1 MKKLYAVVS
10 LCSFFWGYSQI
21 NLNSTET
28 KSRTVTDPVSITL
41 SQGFRAASSEVEFT
55 ARIQDSNPSNPPSSG
70 GGGASPVN
78 PSTPSGTLGS
88 NLFHDTQGN
97 IEVNGAGQL
106 QFTLPIAL
114 PPGVKSVAPQVNLV
128 YTSGA
133 GNGIAGYG
141 WNLSGITSIARVGK
155 NIDKDGKAEGILL
168 TYNDYY
174 SFNGQRLILKSGEYG
189 KDGSEYVTEKFS
201 NVKIKAK
208 GSLSGK
214 TWKGP
219 EYWEITFEDGS
230 QAWYGNTAE
239 SRTPIEYNI
248 TKWKDAQGNYIV
260 YHYTQ
265 SENVS
270 VISSIEWGGNEA
282 LGKSHFN
289 KMIFQYA
296 ERDLKESS
304 FVTGE
309 KFVQNKILTSVQVN
323 TSGKQFKK
331 YVINYHNGENG
342 TKYQFVNNI
351 TEYNS
356 NNEPSNPVT
365 FEYQKS
371 QNSGWSRSSFS
382 DKDNKKL
389 VGDFDGDGKLDFL
402 KYYDAY
408 EECVKK
414 EKKLFEEEDY
424 WTGKR
429 TYYKEVCVETVKHP
443 GGLYLFRGAL
453 DDAKQEKIH
462 IGNSDFSKHDF
473 ESNSLAVTL
482 KDKNSKVKTSQ
493 GFVVYKKKP
502 AYKTIDT
509 FLGEES
515 INTHDIELQFYSIEN
530 NQIVKEYTK
539 IISHKDYDVSTG
551 SSKYRDPRM
560 PKGIVN
566 GGYIRTSLGE
576 VKSLDLDGDGISEL
590 VWNFPDE
597 HCYFTPIKE
606 GNGDKFPIS
615 SIDDV
620 EDIGSYKKECHF
632 YNRYMVINTA
642 SELSSEQSL
651 SGFSSYG
658 NKKIDDYKI
667 GDFDGDGKM
676 DFIAFDS
683 GGRPTIIKTEKKS
696 DTQRFVSIYKNF
708 YKEQKGLDGLTS
720 HAFTGDFNGDGK
732 TDLLIPVGKNT
743 FDWKLYLSTGT
754 EFKEENNLK
763 LPLYKPESSQYEESG
778 RFYYYGRHYF
788 VQDINGDG
796 KADFVVVGT
805 YSRHNRHSENHYTQ
819 YVVDYYENIGSNKE
833 GKISF
838 EKKNIDGHIESS
850 IGIPS
855 KPPIVKSSFH
865 DRLYGFE
872 YYPFLYPSPYNHL
885 LMDGYSPSSDGHI
898 STPHKFGALSPMV
911 GSHYINNSN
920 YQILLMHQEGGVMV
934 KFSSYELNKTS
945 RISAITQGGLRTE
958 VDYKE
963 LDPVSIKDPHFYAP
977 VKQEKYPYME
987 LEKVSPSYAVSQLRQ
1002 IISPSQTRKQDFRYR
1017 GFVTHLQGKGMI
1029 GFRKTARSSWYADG
1043 FENTKVWS
1051 GAEIDPLNEGLPIK
1065 EWSIKTNDETQI
1077 FPKDVSLNNQSLLSF
1092 KSTQY
1097 KIDKLVNGVKVSA
1110 LSQEDKP
1117 KAVTAIVPTEVTT
1130 KDFIKETTS
1139 IDRVEYN
1146 ELYLPVKTISSTN
1159 NGFAEK
1165 TTQIEY
1171 YPANL
1176 SAEGKDYSVGRPRV
1190 KTEQVRAYGDSKGAK
1205 EEYHYEN
1212 NLLKSL
1218 TTYNRDNSGWL
1229 KESYEYDG
1237 FGNITTKTISN
1248 SVDSNTQTSKT
1259 EYEDKGRFVIK
1270 KTDNLGLI
1278 TLITYND
1285 WGQVLTQKDP
1295 LGNTLTNSYDS
1306 WGKLLSVSTNL
1317 GGTKTITYEKL
1328 NNHDVKTTEYSPDG
1342 GVGIS
1347 FTNKIGQTYKSTA
1360 KVFGKNQY
1368 ASKEVHYDALGRKIK
1383 ESEAYLDD
1391 ASASQWNT
1399 IEYDEYSRPIKATAF
1414 TGKIVETKYTKNTV
1428 TVTETNANNRF
1439 KKQTFDALGNITS
1452 TEDKGGIIEFKYNA
1466 AGEVIEAKYGTN
1478 IVTTKYDAWG
1488 RKIEYHDPSNGLY
1501 KYEYHH
1507 GFGLLTKEISPKGF
1521 KEYTYNDK
1529 GQLISQK
1536 EKSNKQGVT
1545 DKEIHFAYNDKGM
1558 LLSKIGS
1565 SKGKA
1570 FSSHIA
1576 YDKYG
1581 RVIAAS
1587 EESFGKKYERKNIVY
1602 DPIGRVHSYEKSLTS
1617 SGKTTHVVI
1626 ENVYD
1631 SWSGTMYQLKDKS
1644 SGKVL
1649 WELEELTAK
1658 GKVLK
1663 AKLGGTSIQNT
1674 YDANDFLSAVSHKTE
1689 GKSDILSIAY
1699 SFNAIKNELN
1709 SRNTSGA
1716 FNILERFVYDDNNRL
1731 INWTNPRTGELHHN
1745 IYDKQ
1750 GRIIENDQLGKIKF
1764 ENKDKVYQPT
1774 GMSLNE
1780 KGAELLKNNLIQ
1792 KIEYNENNDP
1802 VFIDGVKGDVR
1813 FEYGLTAMRQMM
1825 TFGGEFLSEN
1835 ASQNETSHGK
1845 FTRFYSEDGSFE
1857 VTLDHQSGKEKH
1869 ILYIGGNPY
1878 ESEIIFVKDF
1888 KEEKGSYKFLHKD
1901 YLGSILAISDEEG
1914 NKLEQRHYDAWGN
1927 LTHLQIGNGEVITDP
1942 EQIAKAQLLLDRG
1955 YTSHEHLWEVGIIHM
1970 NGRLYDP
1977 LLRRFLNADE
1987 NIQDLHNTQNYNK
2000 YGYVSNNPL
2009 MYNDPSGEFFF
2020 AALAPILGDI
2030 IAGIITGAVV
2040 GATIGAGSYLLNAI
2054 ITGNFSLKDFGRSIL
2069 MGAVTGAVSGG
2080 IYNASLF
2087 TAGFSYTNHI
2097 LGSIVASVLPA
2108 WEINIGDFNFSISPS
2123 IAIGKGWGFGANV
2136 SATFHA
2142 GDFAISGGF
2151 GIMHYGSHAGSGE
2164 KGWERRYSIM
2174 GGTSGRNGN
2183 LGIMLGTNLWKGL
2196 HPQQTGI
2203 IKLQSGDF
2211 SLSYENDGSPFDKTK
2226 RVKLGDG
2233 HDRWRTAA
2241 MRIEIGDF
2249 SMGFNLFTGERYSD
2263 SYEKYNTNGAP
2274 LSHDAQVMQNI
2285 KLNGNRGF
2293 IGDFGEKYRWGL
2305 VQEKGTKYRFGGAYI
2320 GWKNMRLG
2328 TDSEWVRHGI
2338 QNILAHTWLSPQ
2350 PAFEMLPG
2358 SSLWNPYIHAK
2369 TNNIFTSW

>member
-10 LCSFFWGYSQI
+10 LCSFFLGYSQI
-21 NLNSTET
+21 NLNSPET

-88 NLFHDTQGN
+88 NPFHDTQGN

-155 NIDKDGKAEGILL
+155 NIDKDGKAEGISL

-208 GSLSGK
+208 GVYTIQRKGIFGK
-214 TWKGP
+214 SRTIYYNAP
-219 EYWEITFEDGS
+219 AYWEVTFEDGS
-230 QAWYGNTAE
+230 QAWYGSSNPIFNYGGHRSRIIDE
-239 SRTPIEYNI
+239 SKNPIEYNI
-248 TKWKDAQGNYIV
+248 TKWKDAQGNYII
-260 YHYTQ
+260 YNYSQYT
-265 SENVS
+265 NVS
-270 VISSIEWGGNEA
+270 VISSIEWGGNET

-289 KMIFQYA
+289 KMTFQYA
-296 ERDLKESS
+296 ERDFRESS
-304 FVTGE
+304 FVAGE
-309 KFVQNKILTSVQVN
+309 KFIQSNILTSVQVD
-323 TSGKQFKK
+323 TGGKQFKK

-371 QNSGWSRSSFS
+371 QNSGWSRSSFF

-402 KYYDAY
+402 KYFDEAKECIRY
-408 EECVKK
+408 EE
-414 EKKLFEEEDY
+414 EWEEDRY
-424 WTGKR
+424 DHNAPG
-429 TYYKEVCVETVKHP
+429 YYTSYCVEYKTNP
-443 GGLYLFRGAL
+443 AGLYLFRGTF
-453 DDAKQEKIH
+453 DDVKQERIH

-502 AYKTIDT
+502 VNKTIDT
-509 FLGEES
+509 FFGEES

-530 NQIVKEYTK
+530 NQLVKEYTK

-566 GGYIRTSLGE
+566 GGYTRTSLGE
-576 VKSLDLDGDGISEL
+576 VKSFDLDGDGISEL
-590 VWNFPDE
+590 VWNFPNRN
-597 HCYFTPIKE
+597 CVFSPIEE
-606 GNGDKFPIS
+606 GKNGPEYPIS

-620 EDIGSYKKECHF
+620 EDIGPYKEDCSS

-642 SELSSEQSL
+642 PELSSEQSL

-696 DTQRFVSIYKNF
+696 DTQRFVSTYKNF

-732 TDLLIPVGKNT
+732 TDLLIPAGIST
-743 FDWKLYLSTGT
+743 YDWKLYLSTGT
-754 EFKEENNLK
+754 EFKEENNIK
-763 LPLYKPESSQYEESG
+763 IPYQPNPFHYDESG
-778 RFYYYGRHYF
+778 RVFYYGRHYF

-805 YSRHNRHSENHYTQ
+805 YSRQNRHSENHHSKFIIK
-819 YVVDYYENIGSNKE
+819 YYENIGVNE
-833 GKISF
+833 NGKIDF
-838 EKKNIDGHIESS
+838 EQKNIDGHTNINRNDSYTQGLICYPFIFTNSEGKFEQS
-850 IGIPS
+850 IPS
-855 KPPIVKSSFH
+855 P
-865 DRLYGFE
+865 
-872 YYPFLYPSPYNHL
+872 
-885 LMDGYSPSSDGHI
+885 DGHI
-898 STPHKFGALSPMV
+898 STPHKFGVLSPMV
-911 GSHYINNSN
+911 GTHYINNSN
-920 YQILLMHQEGGVMV
+920 HQILLMHQEGGVMV
-934 KFSSYELNKTS
+934 KFSSYELNKAS

-963 LDPVSIKDPHFYAP
+963 LDPVSTKDPHFYAP

-987 LEKVSPSYAVSQLRQ
+987 LEKVSQSYAVSQLRQ

-1097 KIDKLVNGVKVSA
+1097 KVDKLVNGVKVSV

-1117 KAVTAIVPTEVTT
+1117 KAITAIVPTEVTT

-1248 SVDSNTQTSKT
+1248 SVYSNTQTSKT

-1383 ESEAYLDD
+1383 ESEPYIDEWEPPR
-1391 ASASQWNT
+1391 WNT

-1521 KEYTYNDK
+1521 KEYAYNDK

-1558 LLSKIGS
+1558 LLSKTGS

-1587 EESFGKKYERKNIVY
+1587 EESFGKKYERKNVVY

-1674 YDANDFLSAVSHKTE
+1674 YDANDFLSAVSHKAE
-1689 GKSDILSIAY
+1689 GKPDILSIAY

-1745 IYDKQ
+1745 VYDKQ

-1987 NIQDLHNTQNYNK
+1987 NIQDPHNTQNYNK
-2000 YGYVSNNPL
+2000 YGYVMNNPL
-2009 MYNDPSGEFFF
+2009 MYSDPSGEFFVF
-2020 AALAPILGDI
+2020 LGLGALFWKAVIIGAAVGLASYTVGLAVTGNLHQWNIGGALKS
-2030 IAGIITGAVV
+2030 TFWGAVSGAVSFGIGEVFSTTLKTGLTVAESLKGSIGKLGLALVRAGTHAVSQGVLSAMQGGDFVSGAAAGFFGSLGADAWGGAMKNLGYEKFAESTV
-2040 GATIGAGSYLLNAI
+2040 GTVTFGALSGGIGAELSG
-2054 ITGNFSLKDFGRSIL
+2054 GNFWQ
-2069 MGAVTGAVSGG
+2069 GAVTGGIVAGLNHQMHKMELSQNRGKQKQTHTQEQQLEEMLKNVKVGDSIEGTELSVVDKNASKFISKITRLSETEFAIKRTLVGVAGLDDNAKMVIKKFQMKIDGKVENGYRVYVSGVKT
-2080 IYNASLF
+2080 IF
-2087 TAGFSYTNHI
+2087 RERITTNFF
-2097 LGSIVASVLPA
+2097 L
-2108 WEINIGDFNFSISPS
+2108 NN
-2123 IAIGKGWGFGANV
+2123 N
-2136 SATFHA
+2136 
-2142 GDFAISGGF
+2142 
-2151 GIMHYGSHAGSGE
+2151 
-2164 KGWERRYSIM
+2164 
-2174 GGTSGRNGN
+2174 
-2183 LGIMLGTNLWKGL
+2183 
-2196 HPQQTGI
+2196 
-2203 IKLQSGDF
+2203 
-2211 SLSYENDGSPFDKTK
+2211 
-2226 RVKLGDG
+2226 
-2233 HDRWRTAA
+2233 
-2241 MRIEIGDF
+2241 
-2249 SMGFNLFTGERYSD
+2249 
-2263 SYEKYNTNGAP
+2263 EKYFWDNKGK
-2274 LSHDAQVMQNI
+2274 LMVI
-2285 KLNGNRGF
+2285 KN
-2293 IGDFGEKYRWGL
+2293 
-2305 VQEKGTKYRFGGAYI
+2305 
-2320 GWKNMRLG
+2320 
-2328 TDSEWVRHGI
+2328 
-2338 QNILAHTWLSPQ
+2338 
-2350 PAFEMLPG
+2350 
-2358 SSLWNPYIHAK
+2358 
-2369 TNNIFTSW
+2369 

>member
-10 LCSFFWGYSQI
+10 LCSFFLGYSQI
-21 NLNSTET
+21 NLNSPET

-88 NLFHDTQGN
+88 NPFHDTQGN
-97 IEVNGAGQL
+97 IEVNGVGQL

-155 NIDKDGKAEGILL
+155 NIDKDGKAEGISL

-208 GSLSGK
+208 GNLSGK

-230 QAWYGNTAE
+230 QAWYGNAAE

-265 SENVS
+265 FENVS

-282 LGKSHFN
+282 LGKPHFN

-402 KYYDAY
+402 KYYNAY
-408 EECVKK
+408 EECV
-414 EKKLFEEEDY
+414 EYDSEPDEWDPSNE
-424 WTGKR
+424 R
-429 TYYKEVCVETVKHP
+429 TYCVKYESRP
-443 GGLYLFRGAL
+443 AGLYLFRGAL
-453 DDAKQEKIH
+453 DDVKQERIH
-462 IGNSDFSKHDF
+462 IGNSDFSKLDF

-482 KDKNSKVKTSQ
+482 KDKDGRVKTSQ

-502 AYKTIDT
+502 VYKTIDT

-530 NQIVKEYTK
+530 NQLVKEYTK

-566 GGYIRTSLGE
+566 GGYTRTSLGE
-576 VKSLDLDGDGISEL
+576 VKSFDLDGDGISEL
-590 VWNFPDE
+590 VWNFPNRN
-597 HCYFTPIKE
+597 CVFSPIEE
-606 GNGDKFPIS
+606 GKNGPEYPIS

-620 EDIGSYKKECHF
+620 EDIGPYKEDCSS

-642 SELSSEQSL
+642 PELSSEQSL

-683 GGRPTIIKTEKKS
+683 DGRPNIIKTEKKS
-696 DTQRFVSIYKNF
+696 DTQRFVSTYKNF

-732 TDLLIPVGKNT
+732 TDLLIPAGIST
-743 FDWKLYLSTGT
+743 YDWKLYLSTGT
-754 EFKEENNLK
+754 EFKEENNIK
-763 LPLYKPESSQYEESG
+763 IPYQPNPFHYDEGG
-778 RFYYYGRHYF
+778 RVFYYGRHYF

-805 YSRHNRHSENHYTQ
+805 YSRQNRHSENHHSKFIIK
-819 YVVDYYENIGSNKE
+819 YYENIGVNNN
-833 GKISF
+833 GKIDF
-838 EKKNIDGHIESS
+838 EQKNIDGHTTTSS
-850 IGIPS
+850 TTPFSPFIWW
-855 KPPIVKSSFH
+855 KMNYFYE
-865 DRLYGFE
+865 RLAKLDL
-872 YYPFLYPSPYNHL
+872 YPFQFINIHTKQIETLHDVP
-885 LMDGYSPSSDGHI
+885 DGHI
-898 STPHKFGALSPMV
+898 STPHKFGVLSPMV
-911 GSHYINNSN
+911 GTHYINNSN
-920 YQILLMHQEGGVMV
+920 HQILLMHQEGGVMV

-963 LDPVSIKDPHFYAP
+963 LDPVSTKDPHFYAP

-987 LEKVSPSYAVSQLRQ
+987 LEKVSQSYAVSQLRQ

-1097 KIDKLVNGVKVSA
+1097 KVDRLVNGVKVSV

-1117 KAVTAIVPTEVTT
+1117 KAVTAIVATEVTT

-1146 ELYLPVKTISSTN
+1146 ELYLPVKTIGSTN

-1190 KTEQVRAYGDSKGAK
+1190 KTELVRAYGDSKGAK

-1229 KESYEYDG
+1229 KEIYEYDG

-1248 SVDSNTQTSKT
+1248 SVYSNTQTSKT

-1317 GGTKTITYEKL
+1317 DGTKTITYEKL

-1383 ESEAYLDD
+1383 ESEPYIDEWEPPR
-1391 ASASQWNT
+1391 WNT

-1521 KEYTYNDK
+1521 KEYAYNDK

-1558 LLSKIGS
+1558 LLSKTGS

-1587 EESFGKKYERKNIVY
+1587 EESFGKKYERKNVVY

-1674 YDANDFLSAVSHKTE
+1674 YDANDFLSAVSHKAE
-1689 GKSDILSIAY
+1689 GKPDILSIAY

-1745 IYDKQ
+1745 VYDKQ

-2000 YGYVSNNPL
+2000 YGYVFNNPL
-2009 MYNDPSGEFFF
+2009 MYNDPSGEFIFAIF
-2020 AALAPILGDI
+2020 AALPVFWGTVAT
-2030 IAGIITGAVV
+2030 AAV
-2040 GATIGAGSYLLNAI
+2040 IGAGISAGMYLIQAA
-2054 ITGNFSLKDFGRSIL
+2054 ITGNFSLKGFGKAIL

-2080 IYNASLF
+2080 ISHVFSVTGFWGTVGVGALTGGVNGGI
-2087 TAGFSYTNHI
+2087 TALISGENFIESVFKGAIIGGAIAGVSYTINYFAKGYNKPKYTTLEDVQGNHYE
-2097 LGSIVASVLPA
+2097 GIVADEETMKQNIIDARNKIDPEITKAAKIETETLGVSDSDGFLVMKDNSVSKALA
-2108 WEINIGDFNFSISPS
+2108 KTSYKFQ
-2123 IAIGKGWGFGANV
+2123 
-2136 SATFHA
+2136 
-2142 GDFAISGGF
+2142 
-2151 GIMHYGSHAGSGE
+2151 
-2164 KGWERRYSIM
+2164 
-2174 GGTSGRNGN
+2174 SGRSEIVYSSRAASDYAT
-2183 LGIMLGTNLWKGL
+2183 LGRVMSHETAHAYSFALGLPKMEIEKIRSFDTALDSVEHL
-2196 HPQQTGI
+2196 AI
-2203 IKLQSGDF
+2203 YKLEF
-2211 SLSYENDGSPFDKTK
+2211 LY
-2226 RVKLGDG
+2226 
-2233 HDRWRTAA
+2233 
-2241 MRIEIGDF
+2241 
-2249 SMGFNLFTGERYSD
+2249 
-2263 SYEKYNTNGAP
+2263 
-2274 LSHDAQVMQNI
+2274 
-2285 KLNGNRGF
+2285 
-2293 IGDFGEKYRWGL
+2293 
-2305 VQEKGTKYRFGGAYI
+2305 
-2320 GWKNMRLG
+2320 
-2328 TDSEWVRHGI
+2328 
-2338 QNILAHTWLSPQ
+2338 
-2350 PAFEMLPG
+2350 
-2358 SSLWNPYIHAK
+2358 AK
-2369 TNNIFTSW
+2369 TNYINPSWKNGYLFMDDINKTINLLTKTQKPLYEMLYKKFEPIFKTNYSR

>member
-21 NLNSTET
+21 NLNSPET

-70 GGGASPVN
+70 GGGVSPVN
-78 PSTPSGTLGS
+78 PSTPGGTLGS

-128 YTSGA
+128 YTSGS

-155 NIDKDGKAEGILL
+155 NIDKDGKAEGISL

-208 GSLSGK
+208 GNLSGK
-214 TWKGP
+214 AWKGP

-230 QAWYGNTAE
+230 QAWYGNAAE

-265 SENVS
+265 FENAS

-282 LGKSHFN
+282 LGKPHFN

-365 FEYQKS
+365 FEYERKS
-371 QNSGWSRSSFS
+371 QEKETSTYEYAVKNTHT
-382 DKDNKKL
+382 KKY
-389 VGDFDGDGKLDFL
+389 GDFDFDGVTDFL
-402 KYYDAY
+402 EMDTDGNLFFKKSVYINTPEIPLSYDKDDLIKRFFDKAVIIRY
-408 EECVKK
+408 KK
-414 EKKLFEEEDY
+414 NDIINQQMAGIVIPISK
-424 WTGKR
+424 
-429 TYYKEVCVETVKHP
+429 P
-443 GGLYLFRGAL
+443 
-453 DDAKQEKIH
+453 
-462 IGNSDFSKHDF
+462 NSQGKHDYEF
-473 ESNSLAVTL
+473 KIYAVNLKTKTL
-482 KDKNSKVKTSQ
+482 DYQYSKVLKFNDFKEPLVDDEQSRDI
-493 GFVVYKKKP
+493 YKI
-502 AYKTIDT
+502 YDT
-509 FLGEES
+509 H
-515 INTHDIELQFYSIEN
+515 IHN
-530 NQIVKEYTK
+530 
-539 IISHKDYDVSTG
+539 IIPYDY
-551 SSKYRDPRM
+551 
-560 PKGIVN
+560 
-566 GGYIRTSLGE
+566 
-576 VKSLDLDGDGISEL
+576 DGDGISEL
-590 VWNFPDE
+590 IINFIGTKFIPYDPFSNE
-597 HCYFTPIKE
+597 RSETRSNIKRYSLNNNTEILFNQTQEDVTLNEEIPFKLSEEE
-606 GNGDKFPIS
+606 GDYTS
-615 SIDDV
+615 SMLFDLKEDV
-620 EDIGSYKKECHF
+620 PYEKSY
-632 YNRYMVINTA
+632 
-642 SELSSEQSL
+642 
-651 SGFSSYG
+651 
-658 NKKIDDYKI
+658 YK
-667 GDFDGDGKM
+667 
-676 DFIAFDS
+676 
-683 GGRPTIIKTEKKS
+683 
-696 DTQRFVSIYKNF
+696 F
-708 YKEQKGLDGLTS
+708 YKEHKDGFYVREWEVSDFNGDGIDELYYFEKNTLNYYNFDKDKNNGFLLFAKEPKILDGIISERLV
-720 HAFTGDFNGDGK
+720 GDFNGDGK
-732 TDLLIPVGKNT
+732 IDFAIPQYNK
-743 FDWKLYLSTGT
+743 
-754 EFKEENNLK
+754 
-763 LPLYKPESSQYEESG
+763 SSAWN
-778 RFYYYGRHYF
+778 FYISNGVSFEKKVMDNFTYFNSELEISDEGSHRNFPIEKACYYGTYTKYSYRS
-788 VQDINGDG
+788 VDLNGDG
-796 KADFVVVGT
+796 KSEIVRTKIVARNHTWNSHSDREYSQIYLDVFSLKDIETSKPNFKLEKSYSSHFAQKIIYFSPLFINRDNHQIILVG
-805 YSRHNRHSENHYTQ
+805 RPEDCPSENCDKN
-819 YVVDYYENIGSNKE
+819 YVIHLNYPD
-833 GKISF
+833 F
-838 EKKNIDGHIESS
+838 HKNTRI
-850 IGIPS
+850 
-855 KPPIVKSSFH
+855 KS
-865 DRLYGFE
+865 
-872 YYPFLYPSPYNHL
+872 
-885 LMDGYSPSSDGHI
+885 
-898 STPHKFGALSPMV
+898 
-911 GSHYINNSN
+911 
-920 YQILLMHQEGGVMV
+920 
-934 KFSSYELNKTS
+934 
-945 RISAITQGGLRTE
+945 ITQGGLRTE

-963 LDPVSIKDPHFYAP
+963 LDPVSTKDPHFYAP

-987 LEKVSPSYAVSQLRQ
+987 LEKVSQSYAVSQLRQ

-1077 FPKDVSLNNQSLLSF
+1077 FPKDVSPNNQSLLSF
-1092 KSTQY
+1092 KSTLY
-1097 KIDKLVNGVKVSA
+1097 KVDKLVNGVKVSV

-1190 KTEQVRAYGDSKGAK
+1190 KTELVRAYGDSKGAK

-1229 KESYEYDG
+1229 KESYEYDS

-1501 KYEYHH
+1501 KYEYRH

-1587 EESFGKKYERKNIVY
+1587 EESFGKKYERKNVVY

-1674 YDANDFLSAVSHKTE
+1674 YDANDFLSAVSHKAE
-1689 GKSDILSIAY
+1689 GKPDILSIAY

-1709 SRNTSGA
+1709 SRNTSGT

-1987 NIQDLHNTQNYNK
+1987 NIQDPHNTQNYNK
-2000 YGYVSNNPL
+2000 YGYVMNNPL
-2009 MYNDPSGEFFF
+2009 MYSDPSGEFFQF
-2020 AALAPILGDI
+2020 LFIGPLLMKAIIIGAAVGLASYTIGLAVTGNLHQWNIGGALKSTFWGAVSGAVSFGLGELFSAGSVVKALGDAKFLVQAAAHGVSQGVLSVMQGGDFI
-2030 IAGIITGAVV
+2030 SGAAGGQIFFGALS
-2040 GATIGAGSYLLNAI
+2040 GGIGAELSG
-2054 ITGNFSLKDFGRSIL
+2054 GNFWQ
-2069 MGAVTGAVSGG
+2069 GAVTGG
-2080 IYNASLF
+2080 
-2087 TAGFSYTNHI
+2087 
-2097 LGSIVASVLPA
+2097 IVAGLNHAMHMEKTAVEPDPPV
-2108 WEINIGDFNFSISPS
+2108 EDDFWTKLANF
-2123 IAIGKGWGFGANV
+2123 
-2136 SATFHA
+2136 
-2142 GDFAISGGF
+2142 ISGGAVDEAREILAIDKMHAPGSTEKIGAMMAISLRNSTNETF
-2151 GIMHYGSHAGSGE
+2151 GA
-2164 KGWERRYSIM
+2164 R
-2174 GGTSGRNGN
+2174 GTSGFGNYRGKIGGMNYSKVGKTTYPLVKTGIQWSKHALQRASERGISKKMVELAINKGQKFYDPHNKSINYVLPNGFASGKS
-2183 LGIMLGTNLWKGL
+2183 LLVGTN
-2196 HPQQTGI
+2196 PITGQVTTVI
-2203 IKLQSGDF
+2203 RSSKNLINSRFISIK
-2211 SLSYENDGSPFDKTK
+2211 
-2226 RVKLGDG
+2226 
-2233 HDRWRTAA
+2233 
-2241 MRIEIGDF
+2241 
-2249 SMGFNLFTGERYSD
+2249 
-2263 SYEKYNTNGAP
+2263 
-2274 LSHDAQVMQNI
+2274 
-2285 KLNGNRGF
+2285 
-2293 IGDFGEKYRWGL
+2293 
-2305 VQEKGTKYRFGGAYI
+2305 
-2320 GWKNMRLG
+2320 
-2328 TDSEWVRHGI
+2328 
-2338 QNILAHTWLSPQ
+2338 
-2350 PAFEMLPG
+2350 
-2358 SSLWNPYIHAK
+2358 
-2369 TNNIFTSW
+2369 

>member
-21 NLNSTET
+21 NLNSPET

-70 GGGASPVN
+70 GGGVSPVN
-78 PSTPSGTLGS
+78 PSTPGGTLGS

-128 YTSGA
+128 YTSGS

-155 NIDKDGKAEGILL
+155 NIDKDGKAEGISL

-208 GSLSGK
+208 GNLSGK
-214 TWKGP
+214 AWKGP

-230 QAWYGNTAE
+230 QAWYGNAAE

-265 SENVS
+265 FENAS

-282 LGKSHFN
+282 LGKPHFN

-402 KYYDAY
+402 KYYNAY
-408 EECVKK
+408 EECV
-414 EKKLFEEEDY
+414 EYDSEPDEWDPSNE
-424 WTGKR
+424 R
-429 TYYKEVCVETVKHP
+429 TYCVKYESRP
-443 GGLYLFRGAL
+443 AGLYLFRGAL
-453 DDAKQEKIH
+453 DDVKQERIH
-462 IGNSDFSKHDF
+462 IGNSDFSKLDF

-482 KDKNSKVKTSQ
+482 KDKDGRVKTSQ
-493 GFVVYKKKP
+493 GFVVYKKIPKN
-502 AYKTIDT
+502 KTIDD
-509 FLGEES
+509 FFGKES
-515 INTHDIELQFYSIEN
+515 IHTQDIELQFYSIEN

-539 IISHKDYDVSTG
+539 IISHKDYDRSTG
-551 SSKYRDPRM
+551 SREYRIPGA
-560 PKGIVN
+560 PKGMVN
-566 GGYIRTSLGE
+566 GGYTRTSLGE
-576 VKSLDLDGDGISEL
+576 VKSFDLDGDGISEL

-597 HCYFTPIKE
+597 QCYFTPIKD

-683 GGRPTIIKTEKKS
+683 DGRPNIIKTEKKS
-696 DTQRFVSIYKNF
+696 DTQKFVSTYKNF

-732 TDLLIPVGKNT
+732 TDLLIPAGIST
-743 FDWKLYLSTGT
+743 YDWKLYLSTGT
-754 EFKEENNLK
+754 EFKEENNIK
-763 LPLYKPESSQYEESG
+763 IPYQPNPFHYDEGG
-778 RFYYYGRHYF
+778 RVFYYGRHYF

-805 YSRHNRHSENHYTQ
+805 YSRQNMHSENHHSKFIIK
-819 YVVDYYENIGSNKE
+819 YYENIGVNNN
-833 GKISF
+833 GKIDF
-838 EKKNIDGHIESS
+838 EQKNIDGHTNTSS
-850 IGIPS
+850 TTPFPS
-855 KPPIVKSSFH
+855 FSPFSPLNWKYFLE
-865 DRLYGFE
+865 RLAKLDL
-872 YYPFLYPSPYNHL
+872 YPFQFPNIHTKQIETLHDAPN
-885 LMDGYSPSSDGHI
+885 GHI
-898 STPHKFGALSPMV
+898 STPHKFGVLSPMV
-911 GSHYINNSN
+911 GTHYINNSN

-934 KFSSYELNKTS
+934 KFSSYELNKAS

-963 LDPVSIKDPHFYAP
+963 LDPVSTKDPHFYAP

-987 LEKVSPSYAVSQLRQ
+987 LEKVSQSYAVSQLRQ

-1097 KIDKLVNGVKVSA
+1097 KVDKLVNGVKVSA

-1342 GVGIS
+1342 GVSIS

-1360 KVFGKNQY
+1360 KAFGKNQY
-1368 ASKEVHYDALGRKIK
+1368 ASKEVHYDALGRKVK
-1383 ESEAYLDD
+1383 ESEPYYEGE
-1391 ASASQWNT
+1391 SASQWNT
-1399 IEYDEYSRPIKATAF
+1399 IVYDEYSRPKKATAF
-1414 TGKIVETKYTKNTV
+1414 TGKIVETEYTKNTV
-1428 TVTETNANNRF
+1428 KATETNANGRF

-1466 AGEVIEAKYGTN
+1466 AGETIEAKYGSN
-1478 IVTTKYDAWG
+1478 VVTTNYDAWG
-1488 RKIEYHDPSNGLY
+1488 RKIEFHDPSNGLY
-1501 KYEYHH
+1501 RYEYHH

-1545 DKEIHFAYNDKGM
+1545 DKEIRFAYNDKGM
-1558 LLSKIGS
+1558 LLSKIGN

-1587 EESFGKKYERKNIVY
+1587 EESFGKKYERKNVVY
-1602 DPIGRVHSYEKSLTS
+1602 DPIGRIHSYEKSLTS

-1674 YDANDFLSAVSHKTE
+1674 YDANDFLSAVSHKAE

-1927 LTHLQIGNGEVITDP
+1927 LTHLQIGNGEVLTGV
-1942 EQIAKAQLLLDRG
+1942 ELEKALGQMLIDRG

-2000 YGYVSNNPL
+2000 YGYVFNNPL
-2009 MYNDPSGEFFF
+2009 MYNDPSGEFIGVV
-2020 AALAPILGDI
+2020 LAIVTSKLFI
-2030 IAGIITGAVV
+2030 V
-2040 GATIGAGSYLLNAI
+2040 GAAVGAATYLITSAIKGTPITLKGFLGSAIKTGLSFYLGGLMNPEA
-2054 ITGNFSLKDFGRSIL
+2054 FSLSMGELLLRGADHVVASIL
-2069 MGAVTGAVSGG
+2069 P
-2080 IYNASLF
+2080 SLD
-2087 TAGFSYTNHI
+2087 
-2097 LGSIVASVLPA
+2097 
-2108 WEINIGDFNFSISPS
+2108 INIGDFSFSISPS

-2136 SATFHA
+2136 SASFHI
-2142 GDFAISGGF
+2142 GDFTISRGF
-2151 GIMHYGSHAGSGE
+2151 GIMNYGYHAGSGE
-2164 KGWERRYSIM
+2164 KGWEY
-2174 GGTSGRNGN
+2174 RNSKMFTYDDGKF
-2183 LGIMLGTNLWKGL
+2183 GVSLGTNIWSGL
-2196 HPQQTGI
+2196 HGQQTGI
-2203 IKLQSGDF
+2203 IGFRHGDF
-2211 SLSYENDGSPFDKTK
+2211 RMNYENDGGAVIKHLG
-2226 RVKLGDG
+2226 LGDKG
-2233 HDRWRTAA
+2233 DSYRTAA
-2241 MRIEIGDF
+2241 FNISIGDF
-2249 SMGFNLFTGERYSD
+2249 SAGINLFTGYRGLDNQKKEEQYMILNSKGKLVNPVVNSID
-2263 SYEKYNTNGAP
+2263 KYGRKFKYGFVHETGNQYRLGA
-2274 LSHDAQVMQNI
+2274 
-2285 KLNGNRGF
+2285 
-2293 IGDFGEKYRWGL
+2293 
-2305 VQEKGTKYRFGGAYI
+2305 AYI
-2320 GWKNMRLG
+2320 GWKNFRIG
-2328 TDSEWVRHGI
+2328 TDSEHIRHAVQTGFMHNLI
-2338 QNILAHTWLSPQ
+2338 GDRG
-2350 PAFEMLPG
+2350 FENQ
-2358 SSLWNPYIHAK
+2358 SWDWKPYFQAQTK
-2369 TNNIFTSW
+2369 NRFTSW

>member
-10 LCSFFWGYSQI
+10 LCSFFLGYSQI
-21 NLNSTET
+21 NLNNPET

-41 SQGFRAASSEVEFT
+41 SQGFRASSSEVEFT

-88 NLFHDTQGN
+88 NPFHDTQGN

-155 NIDKDGKAEGILL
+155 NIDKDGKAEGISL

-174 SFNGQRLILKSGEYG
+174 SFNGQRLLLKSGEYG

-230 QAWYGNTAE
+230 QAWYGNAAE

-248 TKWKDAQGNYIV
+248 SKWKDAQGNYIV
-260 YHYTQ
+260 YRYIQ

-282 LGKSHFN
+282 LGKPHFN
-289 KMIFQYA
+289 KMTFQYA

-402 KYYDAY
+402 KYHNAY
-408 EECVKK
+408 EECV
-414 EKKLFEEEDY
+414 EYDSEPDEWDPNNE
-424 WTGKR
+424 R
-429 TYYKEVCVETVKHP
+429 TYCVKYENRP
-443 GGLYLFRGAL
+443 AGLYLFRGAL
-453 DDAKQEKIH
+453 DDVKQERIH

-473 ESNSLAVTL
+473 ESNSLAVIL

-530 NQIVKEYTK
+530 NQLVKEYTK

-597 HCYFTPIKE
+597 HCYFTPIKD

-696 DTQRFVSIYKNF
+696 DTQKFVSTYKNF

-732 TDLLIPVGKNT
+732 TDLLIPAGTNT

-754 EFKEENNLK
+754 EFKEENNIK
-763 LPLYKPESSQYEESG
+763 IPYQPNPFHYDESG
-778 RFYYYGRHYF
+778 RVFYYGRHYF

-805 YSRHNRHSENHYTQ
+805 YSRQNIYSENHYSKFIIK
-819 YVVDYYENIGSNKE
+819 YYENTGVNNN
-833 GKISF
+833 GKIDF
-838 EKKNIDGHIESS
+838 EQKNIDGHTTTSS
-850 IGIPS
+850 TTPFPS
-855 KPPIVKSSFH
+855 FSPFFPLNWKYFLE
-865 DRLYGFE
+865 RLAKLDL
-872 YYPFLYPSPYNHL
+872 YPFQFPNIHTKQIETLHDAPN
-885 LMDGYSPSSDGHI
+885 GTI
-898 STPHKFGALSPMV
+898 STPHKFGVLSPMV
-911 GSHYINNSN
+911 GTHYINNSN
-920 YQILLMHQEGGVMV
+920 HQILLMHQEGGVMV
-934 KFSSYELNKTS
+934 KFSSYELNKAS

-963 LDPVSIKDPHFYAP
+963 LDPVSTKDPHFYAP

-987 LEKVSPSYAVSQLRQ
+987 LEKVSQSYAVSQLRQ
-1002 IISPSQTRKQDFRYR
+1002 IISLSQTRKQDFRYR

-1097 KIDKLVNGVKVSA
+1097 KVDKLVNGVKVSA

-1190 KTEQVRAYGDSKGAK
+1190 KTELVRAYGDSKGAK

-1248 SVDSNTQTSKT
+1248 SVDSNTQISKT

-1295 LGNTLTNSYDS
+1295 LGNNLTNTYDS

-1317 GGTKTITYEKL
+1317 GGTKTITYQKFGDHE
-1328 NNHDVKTTEYSPDG
+1328 DITTEYFPDG
-1342 GVGIS
+1342 KKELTI
-1347 FTNKIGQTYKSTA
+1347 TNKIGQTYKSTT
-1360 KVFGKNQY
+1360 KLFGRNVT
-1368 ASKEVHYDALGRKIK
+1368 KEVHYDALGRKIK
-1383 ESEAYLDD
+1383 ESEAY
-1391 ASASQWNT
+1391 SAALFSPKWNT

-1558 LLSKIGS
+1558 LLSKTGS

-1587 EESFGKKYERKNIVY
+1587 EESFGKKYERKNVVY

-1631 SWSGTMYQLKDKS
+1631 SSSGTMYQLKDKS

-1649 WELEELTAK
+1649 WELEKLTAK

-1674 YDANDFLSAVSHKTE
+1674 YDANDFLSAVSHKAE
-1689 GKSDILSIAY
+1689 GKPDILSIAY

-2000 YGYVSNNPL
+2000 YGYVFNNPL

-2087 TAGFSYTNHI
+2087 TVGFSYTNHI

-2136 SATFHA
+2136 SVTFHA

-2151 GIMHYGSHAGSGE
+2151 GIMHYGSHPGSGE
-2164 KGWERRYSIM
+2164 KGWEYRKSAMLTYDD
-2174 GGTSGRNGN
+2174 GKF
-2183 LGIMLGTNLWKGL
+2183 GISLGTNIWSGL
-2196 HPQQTGI
+2196 HEQRTGMI
-2203 IKLQSGDF
+2203 GFRHGDF
-2211 SLSYENDGSPFDKTK
+2211 KLMYENDGGAVIKHLG
-2226 RVKLGDG
+2226 LGDKG
-2233 HDRWRTAA
+2233 DSYRTAA
-2241 MRIEIGDF
+2241 FNISIGDF
-2249 SMGFNLFTGERYSD
+2249 SAGINLFTGYRDLE
-2263 SYEKYNTNGAP
+2263 YEKKTGMSDQNGIFP
-2274 LSHDAQVMQNI
+2274 RVEGVTSWGR
-2285 KLNGNRGF
+2285 KYPRGF
-2293 IGDFGEKYRWGL
+2293 VAEIGDKYRLGA
-2305 VQEKGTKYRFGGAYI
+2305 AYI
-2320 GWKNMRLG
+2320 GWKNFRIG
-2328 TDSEWVRHGI
+2328 TDSEHVRHAI
-2338 QNILAHTWLSPQ
+2338 QDRFIHGLIKDGG
-2350 PAFEMLPG
+2350 FENQ
-2358 SSLWNPYIHAK
+2358 SWKWNPYFQVHTK
-2369 TNNIFTSW
+2369 NKFTSW